1 MSSSSGNCSCGSSC
15 KCGSGCNC
23 NSKYPDLGLSEIT
36 STETIITGGCTSE
49 DRMAA
54 SVDQT
59 APATHAAANEQRW
72 TKAQTKQSGCYLLD
86 YTNKTEQEAG
96 MYCWV

>member
-1 MSSSSGNCSCGSSC
+1 
-15 KCGSGCNC
+15 
-23 NSKYPDLGLSEIT
+23 
-36 STETIITGGCTSE
+36 
-49 DRMAA
+49 MAA

-86 YTNKTEQEAG
+86 YTNKTGQEAG
-96 MYCWV
+96 MYCWVQLYIIVNKTATGLQIRFLQSVDCFMITLVCVLFSVTRLLCYKL